1 MYGRMAGFAGPIS
14 PRPFVS
20 GSSIVSTGL
29 ILNYDI
35 GNASSYPGTGTTVTD
50 LQANSN
56 ATLFN
61 APTYTASPG
70 YLTFNGTDQYL
81 TTNTSLNS
89 KLSPVNTSTV
99 ISIFTWVYPVD
110 NGVIVQEMG
119 QTTPNSAWHDSQIEM
134 VAGTMKFS
142 VWSNNPGFSSTIST
156 PLSAWYYTGFTFDG
170 SVLKGYVNGALAVTS
185 ATITRS
191 TPYNNGG
198 NLPLH
203 YAIAHADGTNLG
215 DGTFSNMRLG
225 ALQVYNTALSAG
237 QVSTNF
243 QASRSRY
250 GV

>member
-1 MYGRMAGFAGPIS
+1 MYARMAGFAGPIS
-14 PRPFVS
+14 PRPAVS
-20 GSSIVSTGL
+20 RGAIVSTGL

-35 GNASSYPGTGTTVTD
+35 SNTSSYPGTGTTITD
-50 LQANSN
+50 LQASSN

-61 APTYTASPG
+61 TPTYASG
-70 YLTFNGTDQYL
+70 YLTFNGTNQYL

-99 ISIFTWVYPVD
+99 TSIFAWVYPID
-110 NGVIVQEMG
+110 NGVILQELG

-156 PLSAWYYTGFTFDG
+156 PLSAWYYAGFTFDG
-170 SVLKGYVNGALAVTS
+170 SVLRGYVNGALAVTS
-185 ATITRS
+185 AAITRS
-191 TPYNNGG
+191 TPYNDGG

-203 YAIAHADGTNLG
+203 YAIAHTDATNLG

-225 ALQVYNTALSAG
+225 ALHDYNAALTAG
-237 QVSTNF
+237 QVLTNF
-243 QASRSRY
+243 QAGRGRY

>member
-1 MYGRMAGFAGPIS
+1 MYGRFSNFAGPIS
-14 PRPFVS
+14 TRPFTS

-35 GNASSYPGTGTTVTD
+35 GNASSYPGSGATVTD
-50 LQANSN
+50 LQASSN
-56 ATLFN
+56 ASLFN
-61 APTYTASPG
+61 TPTYASG
-70 YLTFNGTDQYL
+70 YLTFNGTNQYL

-89 KLSPVNTSTV
+89 KLSPANTSTV
-99 ISIFTWVYPVD
+99 ISIFTWVYPMD

-142 VWSNNPGFSSTIST
+142 VWSNQPGFSSTIST
-156 PLSAWYYTGFTFDG
+156 PLSAWYYAGFTFDG
-170 SVLKGYVNGALAVTS
+170 SVLRGYVNGALAVTS
-185 ATITRS
+185 STITRS
-191 TPYNNGG
+191 TPYNDGG

-203 YAIAHADGTNLG
+203 YAIAHTDATNLG

-225 ALQVYNTALSAG
+225 AFQVYNIALSAG

-243 QASRSRY
+243 QAGRSRY

>member
-1 MYGRMAGFAGPIS
+1 MYGSMAGSAGPIS
-14 PRPFVS
+14 PRPFMS
-20 GSSIVSTGL
+20 GSVIVSTGL

-50 LQANSN
+50 LQASSN

-61 APTYTASPG
+61 TPTYASG
-70 YLTFNGTDQYL
+70 YLTFNGTNQYL

-89 KLSPVNTSTV
+89 KLSPANTSTV
-99 ISIFTWVYPVD
+99 TSIFAWVYPID
-110 NGVIVQEMG
+110 NGVILQELG

-156 PLSAWYYTGFTFDG
+156 PLSAWYYAGFTFDG
-170 SVLKGYVNGALAVTS
+170 SVLRGYVNGALAVTS
-185 ATITRS
+185 STITRQ

-198 NLPLH
+198 NLALR

-225 ALQVYNTALSAG
+225 AFQVYNTALTAG

-243 QASRSRY
+243 QAGRGRY

>member
-1 MYGRMAGFAGPIS
+1 MYGRFSNFAGPIS
-14 PRPFVS
+14 TRPFTS
-20 GSSIVSTGL
+20 GSVIVSTGL

-35 GNASSYPGTGTTVTD
+35 GNASSYPGTGATVTD
-50 LQANSN
+50 LQASSN

-61 APTYTASPG
+61 TPTYTSG
-70 YLTFNGTDQYL
+70 YLTFNGTNQYL

-89 KLSPVNTSTV
+89 KLSPANTSTV
-99 ISIFTWVYPVD
+99 TSIFAWVYPID
-110 NGVIVQEMG
+110 NGVIVQELG
-119 QTTPNSAWHDSQIEM
+119 QTTPNSGWHDSQIEM

-142 VWSNNPGFSSTIST
+142 VWSNQPGFSSTIST
-156 PLSAWYYTGFTFDG
+156 PLSAWYYAGFTFDG
-170 SVLKGYVNGALAVTS
+170 SVLRGYVNGALAVTS

-191 TPYNNGG
+191 TPYNDGG

-203 YAIAHADGTNLG
+203 YAIAHADGTNMG

-225 ALQVYNTALSAG
+225 AFQVYNIALSAG

-243 QASRSRY
+243 QADRSRY

>member
-1 MYGRMAGFAGPIS
+1 MYGRFSNFAGPIS
-14 PRPFVS
+14 TRPFTS
-20 GSSIVSTGL
+20 GSVIVSTGL

-35 GNASSYPGTGTTVTD
+35 GNASSYSGAGSTVTD

-61 APTYTASPG
+61 APTYTSG
-70 YLTFNGTDQYL
+70 YLTFNGTNQYL

-99 ISIFTWVYPVD
+99 TSIFAWVYPID
-110 NGVIVQEMG
+110 NGVILQELG

-156 PLSAWYYTGFTFDG
+156 PLSAWYYAGFTFDG
-170 SVLKGYVNGALAVTS
+170 SVLRGYVNGALAVTS
-185 ATITRS
+185 AAITRS
-191 TPYNNGG
+191 TPYNDGG

-203 YAIAHADGTNLG
+203 YAIAHTDATNLG

-225 ALQVYNTALSAG
+225 ALHVYNAALTAG
-237 QVSTNF
+237 QVLTNF
-243 QASRSRY
+243 QAGRGRY

>member
-1 MYGRMAGFAGPIS
+1 MYGRFSNFAGPLS
-14 PRPFVS
+14 SRPFTS
-20 GSSIVSTGL
+20 GSNVIVSAGL

-50 LQANSN
+50 LQASSN

-61 APTYTASPG
+61 TPTYTSG
-70 YLTFNGTDQYL
+70 YLTFNGTNQYL

-89 KLSPVNTSTV
+89 KLSPANTSTV
-99 ISIFTWVYPVD
+99 ISIFTWVYPID
-110 NGVIVQEMG
+110 NGVILQELG

-156 PLSAWYYTGFTFDG
+156 PLSAWYYAGFTFDG
-170 SVLKGYVNGALAVTS
+170 SILRGYVNGALAVTS
-185 ATITRS
+185 AAITRS
-191 TPYNNGG
+191 TPYNDGG
-198 NLPLH
+198 NIALH
-203 YAIAHADGTNLG
+203 YAIAHTDATNLG

-225 ALQVYNTALSAG
+225 AFQIYNIALTAE

-243 QASRSRY
+243 QAGRSRY

>member
-1 MYGRMAGFAGPIS
+1 MYGRFSNFAGPIS
-14 PRPFVS
+14 ARPFSS
-20 GSSIVSTGL
+20 GSIAIVSAGL

-56 ATLFN
+56 ASLFN
-61 APTYTASPG
+61 TPTYASG
-70 YLTFNGTDQYL
+70 YLTFNGTNQYL
-81 TTNTSLNS
+81 VTNTSLNS
-89 KLSPVNTSTV
+89 KLSPANTSTV
-99 ISIFTWVYPVD
+99 TSIFTWVYPMD
-110 NGVIVQEMG
+110 NGVILQEMG
-119 QTTPNSAWHDSQIEM
+119 STTPNSGWHDSQIEM

-142 VWSNNPGFSSTIST
+142 VWQNQPGFSSTVST
-156 PLSAWYYTGFTFDG
+156 PLSAWYYAGFTFDG
-170 SVLKGYVNGALAVTS
+170 SVLRGYVNGALAVTS

-191 TPYNNGG
+191 TPYNDGG

-225 ALQVYNTALSAG
+225 ALHVYNTALSAA

-243 QASRSRY
+243 QADRSRY

>member
-1 MYGRMAGFAGPIS
+1 MISRISSFAGPIS
-14 PRPFVS
+14 IFPFTT
-20 GSSIVSTGL
+20 GSVIVSAGL

-35 GNASSYPGTGTTVTD
+35 GNASSYSGAGSTVTD

-61 APTYTASPG
+61 TPTFASN
-70 YLTFNGTDQYL
+70 YLTFNGTNQYL

-89 KLSPVNTSTV
+89 KLSPANTSTV
-99 ISIFTWVYPVD
+99 ISIFVWVYPID
-110 NGVIVQEMG
+110 NGVIVQELG

-142 VWSNNPGFSSTIST
+142 VWQNQPGFSSTIST
-156 PLSAWYYTGFTFDG
+156 PLSAWYYAGFTFDG
-170 SVLKGYVNGALAVTS
+170 SVLRGYVNGALAVTS

-203 YAIAHADGTNLG
+203 YAIAHTDATNLG

-225 ALQVYNTALSAG
+225 AFHIYNTALSAG
-237 QVSTNF
+237 QVLTNF
-243 QASRSRY
+243 QAGRSRY

>member
-1 MYGRMAGFAGPIS
+1 MYGRFSNFAGPIS
-14 PRPFVS
+14 TRPFTS
-20 GSSIVSTGL
+20 GSVIVSAGL

-35 GNASSYPGTGTTVTD
+35 SNASSYPGTGATVTD
-50 LQANSN
+50 LRANSN

-61 APTYTASPG
+61 TPTYTSG
-70 YLTFNGTDQYL
+70 YLTFNGTNQYL

-89 KLSPVNTSTV
+89 RLSPANTSTV
-99 ISIFTWVYPVD
+99 TSIFAWVYPID
-110 NGVIVQEMG
+110 NGVILQELG
-119 QTTPNSAWHDSQIEM
+119 QTTPNTGWHDSQIEM

-142 VWSNNPGFSSTIST
+142 VWQNQPGFSSTIST
-156 PLSAWYYTGFTFDG
+156 PLSAWYYAGFTFDG
-170 SVLKGYVNGALAVTS
+170 SVLRGYVNGALAVTS

-191 TPYNNGG
+191 TPYNDGG

-203 YAIAHADGTNLG
+203 YAIAHADGTNMG

-225 ALQVYNTALSAG
+225 AFQVYNIALSAG

-243 QASRSRY
+243 QADRSRY

>member
-14 PRPFVS
+14 PRPFTS

-35 GNASSYPGTGTTVTD
+35 GNASSYSGAGSTVTD
-50 LQANSN
+50 LQASSN

-61 APTYTASPG
+61 TPTYASG
-70 YLTFNGTDQYL
+70 YLTFNGANQYL
-81 TTNTSLNS
+81 VTNTSLNS
-89 KLSPVNTSTV
+89 KLSPANTSTV
-99 ISIFTWVYPVD
+99 ISIFTWVYPID
-110 NGVIVQEMG
+110 NGVIVQELG

-142 VWSNNPGFSSTIST
+142 VWQNQPGFSSTVST
-156 PLSAWYYTGFTFDG
+156 PLSAWYYAGFTFDG
-170 SVLKGYVNGALAVTS
+170 SVLRGYVNGALAVTS

-191 TPYNNGG
+191 TPYNDGG
-198 NLPLH
+198 NLALH

-225 ALQVYNTALSAG
+225 ALHVYNTALSAG

-243 QASRSRY
+243 QAGRSRY